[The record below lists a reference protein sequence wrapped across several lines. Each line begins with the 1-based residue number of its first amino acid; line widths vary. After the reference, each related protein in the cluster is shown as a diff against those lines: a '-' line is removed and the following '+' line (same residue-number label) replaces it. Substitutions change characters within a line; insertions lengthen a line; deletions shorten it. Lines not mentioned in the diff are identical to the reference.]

1 MRVADNLLALEK
13 VIEQG
18 ILGFFMLLGASEAP
32 ENWQGEWQEAPVPQD
47 PADSV
52 RTRYQERH

>member
-18 ILGFFMLLGASEAP
+18 ILGFFVLLGASEAP
-32 ENWQGEWQEAPVPQD
+32 ENWQGELQEAALSQD
-47 PADSV
+47 GRESPEAH
-52 RTRYQERH
+52 YQDRH